1 MLDKILRI
9 NKWNEFD
16 IAKSQLLPFIG
27 MSPSSST
34 TNPKNVLSG
43 VPFLSTVADLL
54 RKTVVFRDL
63 PKNIIQKHNVHLYL
77 YNS

>member
-1 MLDKILRI
+1 MKRIWYCQISIIAIYWHVALIVDDKPL
-9 NKWNEFD
+9 K
-16 IAKSQLLPFIG
+16 
-27 MSPSSST
+27 
-34 TNPKNVLSG
+34 VLSG

>member
-1 MLDKILRI
+1 MTLKAF
-9 NKWNEFD
+9 EF
-16 IAKSQLLPFIG
+16 AKTPKLPFI
-27 MSPSSST
+27 SVVVDKPQ
-34 TNPKNVLSG
+34 KVLSGG